1 MSTMQTQYKQ
11 WLQENPDQQL
21 TYEQWFSKWGEING
35 LPIISDD
42 FQIGP
47 DGAYERLSVEDAKDL
62 LIDLL
67 MSQVAD
73 LTMMS
78 KIELGDDVIMEI
90 QRLKTII
97 NE

>member
-1 MSTMQTQYKQ
+1 
-11 WLQENPDQQL
+11 
-21 TYEQWFSKWGEING
+21 
-35 LPIISDD
+35 
-42 FQIGP
+42 
-47 DGAYERLSVEDAKDL
+47 
-62 LIDLL
+62 